1 MSKRYVVA
9 VPHYMSALMDAYYQA
24 ESGDSGCSERETVLV
39 NGVEYLIINRLDGS
53 NISSKFDIKRDAIEF
68 AERVNLMGFWKLGK
82 NGGDYPTDKAII
94 LGLAQ
99 NAVWC

>member
-24 ESGDSGCSERETVLV
+24 ENGELDCSERETVSV
-39 NGVEYLIINRLDGS
+39 NGVEYLIVKRMDGNS
-53 NISSKFDIKRDAIEF
+53 SSKFDIKRDAIDF
-68 AERVNLMGFWKLGK
+68 AERVNLMGFWRLGK